1 LKESARTVQWR
12 SPRSIQAI
20 SEEHAVNIEDLLIA
34 AVAYAVSTYFFAA
47 SFKLPAMSGT
57 YPRYIALAVI
67 LLNTIYVLTSL
78 SRTHRLKRTLV
89 VQDPIDPQGMK
100 HAFYM
105 LVATGL
111 YVGLMSVVGF
121 FTMTAL
127 FLIAT
132 LWMFRIRKASTL
144 LLVTGFMLL
153 FIYVGFKLVFGVPIP
168 EGILI

>member
-1 LKESARTVQWR
+1 M
-12 SPRSIQAI
+12 
-20 SEEHAVNIEDLLIA
+20 NIEDLLIA
-34 AVAYAVSTYFFAA
+34 AVAYAVSIYFFAA

-57 YPRYIALAVI
+57 YPRYIALVVI
-67 LLNTIYVLTSL
+67 LLNSIYLMTSM
-78 SRTHRLKRTLV
+78 SRTHRAKRTLV

-105 LVATGL
+105 LVATAV

-121 FTMTAL
+121 FVMTGL
-127 FLIAT
+127 FLLAT
-132 LWMFRIRKASTL
+132 LWIFKIRKASTMIF
-144 LLVTGFMLL
+144 VTGFMLL